1 MNQYIYCNLLD
12 FEIWPISGQCS
23 FSIPPKNSRE
33 NLILEKTSI
42 VEKTSLYLMGIVS
55 LRVTT
60 PTIRHPFL
68 FKAPFLKHFQATPP
82 LNNPPP
88 PPPPPPPQPPSS
100 SNIFFTSRS
109 SPHHILMALFYSY
122 LTFLFNSPV
131 AIKTTDNFSFPF

>member
-1 MNQYIYCNLLD
+1 MNQYIYYNLLD

-60 PTIRHPFL
+60 PTTHHPFL
-68 FKAPFLKHFQATPP
+68 FKAPFLKHFQSNP
-82 LNNPPP
+82 LLNITS
-88 PPPPPPPQPPSS
+88 PPPQPPSS

-109 SPHHILMALFYSY
+109 SPHHILLALFYSY
-122 LTFLFNSPV
+122 LTFLLNSPV